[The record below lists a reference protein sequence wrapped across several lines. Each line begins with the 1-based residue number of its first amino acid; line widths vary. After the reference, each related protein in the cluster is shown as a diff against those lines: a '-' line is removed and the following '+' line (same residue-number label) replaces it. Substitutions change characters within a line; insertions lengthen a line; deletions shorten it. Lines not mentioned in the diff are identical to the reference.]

1 MTTQERIVEGSK
13 MLKQKSTAVCSDE
26 KRTWKTC
33 AYSIVERAQT
43 IANYLESKHWE
54 HHLKPG
60 TPHAAPILLLNSGA
74 DESVFA
80 LEKLNAALK
89 STKDNKQPGPDG
101 LQVELLAWLNR
112 GDRQFLLSLI
122 NSCWRCKEAPT
133 EHFLAR
139 VVSLFKRGDSDNAA
153 NYRPISLSLYIYM
166 IVKECKILLTML
178 YPIHSTDFGLK
189 DQHPMPHISFA
200 DSKTTPS
207 QKVPD

>member
-13 MLKQKSTAVCSDE
+13 MLIQKSTAVCSDE

-153 NYRPISLSLYIYM
+153 NYRPISLSLYIY
-166 IVKECKILLTML
+166 I
-178 YPIHSTDFGLK
+178 
-189 DQHPMPHISFA
+189 
-200 DSKTTPS
+200 
-207 QKVPD
+207 